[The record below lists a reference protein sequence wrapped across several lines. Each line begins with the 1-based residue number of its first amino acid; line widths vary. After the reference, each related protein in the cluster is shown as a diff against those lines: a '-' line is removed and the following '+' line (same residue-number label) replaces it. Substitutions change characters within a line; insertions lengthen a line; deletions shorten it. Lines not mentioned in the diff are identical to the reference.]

1 VDAEGTYVPGY
12 FDSIKAN
19 FQGDRELVRE
29 RLMEERVPQILLA
42 AVEAMIEVR
51 RKGRKLPGP
60 DLWSAKML
68 KRTSDWIE
76 TKGLPQ
82 PSASEIQ
89 LAGTEYV
96 AARIAA

>member
-1 VDAEGTYVPGY
+1 
-12 FDSIKAN
+12 
-19 FQGDRELVRE
+19 
-29 RLMEERVPQILLA
+29 MPQILRA

-68 KRTSDWIE
+68 KQTSDWIE
-76 TKGLPQ
+76 AKGLPQ
-82 PSASEIQ
+82 PNTVEIQ

-96 AARIAA
+96 AAPLAA